1 MNKTVFLSLA
11 NPVLKN
17 LDFFLKEAVCWVAE
31 SCTVDGRL
39 NQLRLDEYQ
48 ATSYEIAWIAAD
60 LLAAQ
65 TLVQAYPAQSPLD
78 QSLSMTFIGQTL
90 LNSHAR
96 LEQVLLELNLDT
108 AAIASLK
115 ASDSFQHALRMAATS
130 SHNAEVGRE
139 LAQNRSDIGQPRLSD
154 DVAMARDAF
163 HRFAQQ
169 EVLPAAESIHRQD
182 LDIPPGILD
191 GMREMGA
198 FGLSIPENYGGTAPT
213 SGDNLPLMLAVTETL
228 SAASLAAAGSL
239 LTRPEIL
246 SRALMAG
253 GTEAQKQHWL
263 PRIASGELLCAIAI
277 TEPNAGSDVAS
288 LSLKASKVEGGWRLD
303 GAKTWCTFAGHAD
316 VLMVVARTGPQAGHR
331 GLSLFL
337 VSKPPYAGHRF
348 RHEQAEGGR
357 LEGQAIPTIGYRG
370 MHSFDLHFDDFFVP
384 DENLIGEAQGQGQ
397 GFYLTMAGMTGGRMQ
412 TAARACGVMQ
422 AAIAAAINYA
432 QDRSI
437 FGSPLIDM
445 QLTQVRI
452 AKMAAQY
459 LACRQLA
466 YAVAQRLDSGEGLAM
481 EASLAKL
488 LACRSAELVTRDA
501 LQLHGGMGYAEE
513 TSISR
518 YFVDARVLSIFE
530 GSEEALALR
539 VISRSLYETALT
551 A

>member
-1 MNKTVFLSLA
+1 MNKAVFLSLA

-39 NQLRLDEYQ
+39 DQQRLDGYQ

-60 LLAAQ
+60 LLASQ
-65 TLVQAYPAQSPLD
+65 VLVRAYPAQSPLD
-78 QSLSMTFIGQTL
+78 QALSMTFIGQTL
-90 LNSHAR
+90 ISVHAR
-96 LEQVLLELNLDT
+96 LEHVLLELGLDT

-115 ASDSFQHALRMAATS
+115 ASDSFQNALRMSTTS
-130 SHNAEVGRE
+130 SHNAATGCA
-139 LAQNRSDIGQPRLSD
+139 LAQARHEIGQPQLSAE
-154 DVAMARDAF
+154 VAMARDAF
-163 HRFAQQ
+163 ERFAQQ
-169 EVLPAAESIHRQD
+169 EVLPMAEAIHRQD
-182 LDIPPGILD
+182 LDVPADIIA
-191 GMREMGA
+191 GMQAMGA
-198 FGLSIPENYGGTAPT
+198 FGLSIPESYGGSAPA

-246 SRALMAG
+246 SRALLTG
-253 GTEAQKQHWL
+253 GTEQQKQHWL

-277 TEPNAGSDVAS
+277 TEPDAGSDVAR
-288 LSLKASKVEGGWRLD
+288 LTLRANKVKDGWRLD
-303 GAKTWCTFAGHAD
+303 GTKTWCTFAGQAD
-316 VLMVVARTGPQAGHR
+316 VLMVVARTSSQPGHR

-337 VSKPPYAGHRF
+337 VSKPRHPGHSF
-348 RHEQAEGGR
+348 THQQDQGGR
-357 LEGQAIPTIGYRG
+357 LDGHAIPTIGYRG
-370 MHSFDLHFDDFFVP
+370 MHSFDVHFDNFFVP
-384 DENLIGEAQGQGQ
+384 DANLIGESQGLGQ

-422 AAIAAAINYA
+422 AAIAAAVSHA
-432 QDRSI
+432 KDRKI
-437 FGSPLIDM
+437 FGAALIDL

-459 LACRQLA
+459 QACRLLA

-513 TSISR
+513 MPVSR

-539 VISRSLYETALT
+539 VISRSLYEAAL
-551 A
+551 AR